1 MMPTTS
7 EEAGTDVAKVER
19 GDSIFHFVKVS
30 EFRMHVCTSLLID
43 YDSLEQGVTCSIR
56 HYGIITILLQY

>member
-30 EFRMHVCTSLLID
+30 ESRMHVYTSLIID

-56 HYGIITILLQY
+56 YYSIITVLLRY